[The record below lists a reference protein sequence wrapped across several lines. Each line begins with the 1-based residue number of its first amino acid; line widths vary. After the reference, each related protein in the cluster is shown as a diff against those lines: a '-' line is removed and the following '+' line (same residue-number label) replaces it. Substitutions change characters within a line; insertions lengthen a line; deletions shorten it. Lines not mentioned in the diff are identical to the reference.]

1 MNKKEIIPVFK
12 PSVGK
17 EEIKAVAEVI
27 KSGWLGLGPKTQEFE
42 KKFAEYVGSKYA
54 IATNSCTAALDLSL
68 KALGINSGEV
78 LVPSLTFAATANVA
92 LYNNAKPVFVDVYED
107 TLTMD
112 VDDLKRKITRKT
124 RAIIPMHYGGHPCEM
139 DEILEIARDKGIPV
153 IEDAAHACGAEYKGK
168 KIGSLSDVTCFS
180 FHPVKNLSTG
190 DGGIV
195 TTNDKKLYERIKKL
209 RWFCINKSTFERTS
223 GEGYTWYYEIDG
235 LGYKYHMNDVMAAIA
250 LVQLKKLDRNNRKRR
265 KIATFYTKRLKKLS
279 WLETP
284 VEKSYVKSSWHL
296 YVIKVEARD
305 ALISYLDKNGISTSV
320 HYMPVHL
327 HPFYRKLGLK
337 ANVPVTEK
345 IWKKL
350 ITLPIFPDLTRKD
363 QERIIR
369 TIEEFKN

>member
-124 RAIIPMHYGGHPCEM
+124 KAIIPMHYGGHPCEM

-345 IWKKL
+345 VWKKL